1 MRRKRPKK
9 FLNGISNHSKLR
21 KKWRSWLPAMS
32 ADLSHLLGKREV
44 FWELQEIAKENPKI
58 LKEGTFFNWMCNN
71 YIAAATLEVRSFTDQ
86 HNDVRSLWRLL
97 YEILEHPKVIN
108 RRCHRT
114 LYKGMPKDL
123 HFDMANS
130 TFNNVAGVHREFLTQ
145 NSIRK
150 DLRELEDCS
159 ERVRKFANK
168 RIAHRTSAGEIRRH
182 PNFNELDKAMDT
194 IDRIFCKYNLLLTA
208 QGMSSTFATRQY
220 DWMET
225 LHEAWVKP
233 GSKFRPTT

>member
-1 MRRKRPKK
+1 MRRKRPIKI
-9 FLNGISNHSKLR
+9 LNDPSNHSKLR

-32 ADLSHLLGKREV
+32 ADLSHLLGKREI
-44 FWELQEIAKENPKI
+44 FWELQEIANENPDI
-58 LKEGTFFNWMCNN
+58 IKEDTFFYWMCNN
-71 YIAAATLEVRSFTDQ
+71 YIAAVTLDVRGYVDQ
-86 HNDVRSLWRLL
+86 SNDVHSLWRLL

-114 LYKGMPKDL
+114 LYHGTPKNPY
-123 HFDMANS
+123 FDMADS
-130 TFNNVAGVHREFLTQ
+130 TFNNVAGMHRESLTQ
-145 NSIRK
+145 SSIRK

-182 PNFNELDKAMDT
+182 PNFNEFDKAINT

-208 QGMSSTFATRQY
+208 QEMSSTFATRQY

-233 GSKFRPTT
+233 GSKFRPIV